1 MGQLCRGG
9 LIFSNLKNLP
19 GIMVQLF
26 IAASIIGLCLSG
38 CVDLGGGGSNKNDNG
53 DVVVG
58 LTDAASDFIKYEVQ
72 IVSLILTKQGG
83 GVVQVLPAN
92 TTVDFAQY
100 VDMTEFLTAAT
111 IPAGRYLKATL
122 SLDYQNADI
131 RVADHS
137 GDPVPVDTNNILAEN
152 GVPISTLSVTV
163 QLQGRNSLFIAP
175 GIPAHLTLDFDLG
188 ASNQMDF
195 TDPTDPILTVHPTLI
210 ADVNP
215 AKPKVHRLRGPLKQV
230 NVADNTFSLIIRPF
244 IHVISSSDEGF
255 GTLNVVSNTS
265 TYYDI
270 NGFKFK
276 GNAGLEVLDGQED
289 LAAVIV
295 IGDLNITTRQFE
307 ATQVYAG
314 SSVPGG
320 TLDVVTGNVISRTFN
335 QITVKGVRL
344 IRAGGEVVFNGQINI
359 QLGVLTKV
367 NRQHSTDGYTI
378 DDISVG
384 QHIMAFGEL
393 DNRETE
399 LDVTQGYVGLLPTTV
414 KGTVVSTAGSN
425 VNVKLTAI
433 DGRKID
439 LFDFTG
445 TGAAAD
451 ADPESYE
458 VKTGSLNTAG
468 LQVGDPVKLRG
479 FVTEFGHYAGSG
491 DFVARTMVQ
500 VSDVKGLMMVTWEP
514 PSSDAITDLSAD
526 NFALDLSGAGLF
538 HHLNRAGIV
547 TDLTALGDAP
557 IIESQNLGDG
567 FFQIVET
574 GSREIFF
581 TYDDFIEE
589 LTLRM
594 DSSSVTYIVSTGK
607 FDDTNMILTTDYLI
621 VGLQ

>member
-1 MGQLCRGG
+1 
-9 LIFSNLKNLP
+9 
-19 GIMVQLF
+19 
-26 IAASIIGLCLSG
+26 
-38 CVDLGGGGSNKNDNG
+38 
-53 DVVVG
+53 
-58 LTDAASDFIKYEVQ
+58 
-72 IVSLILTKQGG
+72 
-83 GVVQVLPAN
+83 
-92 TTVDFAQY
+92 VDFAQY
-100 VDMTEFLTAAT
+100 VEMTEFLTAVT

-122 SLDYQNADI
+122 YLDYQNADI
-131 RVADHS
+131 RVADSS

-152 GVPISTLSVTV
+152 GVQISTLSVPV

-188 ASNQMDF
+188 ASNQVDF
-195 TDPTDPILTVHPTLI
+195 TDPADPILTVKPTLL

-230 NVADNTFSLIIRPF
+230 NVAGNTFSLIIRPF
-244 IHVISSSDEGF
+244 IHVFSGSDEGF
-255 GTLNVVSNTS
+255 GTLNVVSNSS
-265 TYYDI
+265 TCYDI
-270 NGFKFK
+270 DGFKFR
-276 GNAGLEVLDGQED
+276 GDTGLEALDRQED

-335 QITVKGVRL
+335 QLTVKGVRL
-344 IRAGGEVVFNGQINI
+344 IRAGGDVVFNDQINI
-359 QLGVLTKV
+359 QLGLLTKV
-367 NRQHSTDGYTI
+367 NRQHSTDGFTI

-384 QHIMAFGEL
+384 QHIMAFGDL

-399 LDVTQGYVGLLPTTV
+399 LDATQGHVGMLPTTV
-414 KGTVVSTAGSN
+414 RGTVVNTADSTVS
-425 VNVKLTAI
+425 VELTAV

-445 TGAAAD
+445 SGAAAD
-451 ADPESYE
+451 ADPDRYE

-479 FVTEFGHYAGSG
+479 FVTEFGHFADSG
-491 DFVARTMVQ
+491 DFVARSMVQ
-500 VSDVKGLMMVTWEP
+500 VSDAKGLLIATWEP
-514 PSSDAITDLSAD
+514 PSSDAIADLSVD
-526 NFALDLSGAGLF
+526 NFTLDLSGVGLF

-557 IIESQNLGDG
+557 IIESKNLGDG
-567 FFQIVET
+567 FFQIVENR
-574 GSREIFF
+574 SHEFFF

-589 LTLRM
+589 LALRM
-594 DSSSVTYIVSTGK
+594 DSSSVAYVISTGK
-607 FDDTNMILTTDYLI
+607 FDDTNTILTTDYLI